1 MLTLFELSTGE
12 WADIT
17 RATGDVIASSYP
29 FLLFFYLLSGMGI
42 TSLFAAIFVES
53 LLAAKDE
60 RQRMH
65 DALLKDTEAALRQ
78 DCTVLFQSADADG
91 SGNLS
96 RYEIETVLHLLD
108 PAWSTPGSVDSFHKF
123 PLFEKFQQGIAEKKA
138 ILGLKGPSV
147 RSAVELAVSAMERDH
162 AEEIPYTAVLEMVF
176 EMDKAVSKRD
186 NLIVNRELHSRL
198 DSIEA
203 RQDEIIRSLQR
214 LEGGGASPRAE
225 GGA

>member
-1 MLTLFELSTGE
+1 
-12 WADIT
+12 
-17 RATGDVIASSYP
+17 
-29 FLLFFYLLSGMGI
+29 
-42 TSLFAAIFVES
+42 
-53 LLAAKDE
+53 
-60 RQRMH
+60 
-65 DALLKDTEAALRQ
+65 
-78 DCTVLFQSADADG
+78 
-91 SGNLS
+91 
-96 RYEIETVLHLLD
+96 
-108 PAWSTPGSVDSFHKF
+108 
-123 PLFEKFQQGIAEKKA
+123 LFEKFQQGIAEKKA